1 MFADQKSQSLSLD
14 VTLKQANL
22 LKKFFDYVEKQW
34 ITNPIWPPTK
44 RNSFNQVIRT
54 NNDADGWHSRVN
66 NRTRQMGLI
75 FYELISVLYE
85 GAKTLPIYAKLLGQG
100 IDMREQ
106 RQETSDFHK
115 ELFSIWGSYSTRV
128 IRTPMLLDK
137 LFELYTNNN
146 IYVTDADVDDEK
158 EDED

>member
-1 MFADQKSQSLSLD
+1 
-14 VTLKQANL
+14 
-22 LKKFFDYVEKQW
+22 
-34 ITNPIWPPTK
+34 
-44 RNSFNQVIRT
+44 
-54 NNDADGWHSRVN
+54 
-66 NRTRQMGLI
+66 MGLN
-75 FYELISVLYE
+75 FYELLFVLYE
-85 GAKTLPIYAKLLGQG
+85 EAKTLPLYAKLLGQG